1 MEISAE
7 NPDYIATS
15 GWTTSNLLEGIN
27 FMLNEEK
34 SYNLVSILIGVNNQ
48 YQGIDIDF
56 YEPDLR
62 KIIDMAL
69 DVVGQDTSRVFILS
83 IPDYAYT
90 PFGNGNSFISQ
101 GIDNYNR
108 IKRTVAAEYGIA
120 FIDITPI
127 SRNGL
132 SNTSLVATDGLHP
145 SGEQYRQWVVSIIPS
160 LNLDVSVFNPGSQS
174 LPENNIWIYPNPAGT
189 QIHVD
194 SSLDIERISI
204 FNLHGSIVSELM
216 ITEVPAM
223 IDLSHLE
230 PGVYTLWAYHPKEAD
245 LFSIKTIIVQP
256 V

>member
-1 MEISAE
+1 
-7 NPDYIATS
+7 
-15 GWTTSNLLEGIN
+15 
-27 FMLNEEK
+27 
-34 SYNLVSILIGVNNQ
+34 VNNQ
-48 YQGIDIDF
+48 YQRIPIED

-62 KIIDMAL
+62 EIINLAL
-69 DVVGQDTSRVFILS
+69 GFVGQDPSRVMILS

-108 IKRTVAAEYGIA
+108 IKRTVADEYGIA

-132 SNTSLVATDGLHP
+132 DNPSLVATDGLHP
-145 SGEQYRQWVVSIIPS
+145 SGEQYRQWVVSIIPR
-160 LNLDVSVFNPGSQS
+160 LRLDVSVFSSDNQQ
-174 LPENNIWIYPNPAGT
+174 LPENSLLIYPNPAGK
-189 QIHVD
+189 QIRVD

-204 FNLHGSIVSELM
+204 FDLHGSVVSELM

-230 PGVYTLWAYHPKEAD
+230 PGVYNVWAYHPKEAD
-245 LFSIKTIIVQP
+245 LFSIRTIIVQP
-256 V
+256 G